1 MRLLPLNGSP
11 RAECEFHSALE
22 SPFCGSTER
31 IEPRLEQFITAQL
44 RKAQCLVQAGA
55 SGTPKQ
61 VNRVKRRVDRAL
73 LTILAKV
80 SKARRMGR
88 LSAGCR
94 DMIQGRINE
103 LRMAIAA
110 LGS

>member
-31 IEPRLEQFITAQL
+31 IDPRLEHFITAQL
-44 RKAQCLVQAGA
+44 RKAQRLVQAGA
-55 SGTPKQ
+55 SETPKQ
-61 VNRVKRRVDRAL
+61 INRLKRRVDREL
-73 LTILAKV
+73 LGILARV
-80 SKARRMGR
+80 GRARRKGR
-88 LSAGCR
+88 ITIPCR

-103 LRMAIAA
+103 LRLAVAG
-110 LGS
+110 LGR